1 MTTLLDVVLFLPI
14 GLFLLVLLIPREM
27 GETIRIFS
35 TVVSIIVFLVSL
47 GLVANF
53 DHSQAGYQFVSQFQ
67 WVKDPN
73 IQYKIGIDGLSL
85 WLVVLTTFVTPIA
98 IMISW
103 KGIDF
108 RLKEFHAYIL
118 LLEFCLIG
126 IFVSID
132 LFQYYVFWELAL
144 LPLYFMIGI
153 WGHGRNIYSAVK
165 FFLYTLSGSAMML
178 AAILYL
184 YSRAGSFDYEVLLAQ
199 ISSGAL
205 HFTSLEESLLFWAF
219 FVAFAVKTPL
229 FPVHTWLP
237 DAHVDAPTAG
247 SVDLAALMLK
257 VGTYSMIRF
266 CLPLFPNA
274 AREFAPLIL
283 TVSVIGIIYGAL
295 ISLAQPNIKKLV
307 AYSSVSHMGV
317 IVAGIFSLTQQGLDG
332 AVYLMLAHGIST
344 GALFIFVGFLTD
356 RKDSL
361 EIKDW
366 GGLVHYAPALS
377 AVFMLFVLA
386 SVGLPLMANFVG
398 EFLVLQGT
406 IQANFVMG
414 VLAASSLVLSAC
426 YMLWLFSR
434 VFYGEKL
441 ADPNNEIY
449 DMQPREWGAMLPM
462 IGVLLWLGTY
472 SHSFMPAI
480 SVANAGVIKHVSTPV
495 EMQVRQSE
503 PAFVPGSIVPAN
515 AVPVNAAPEVLG
527 AR

>member
-1 MTTLLDVVLFLPI
+1 
-14 GLFLLVLLIPREM
+14 M
-27 GETIRIFS
+27 GTC
-35 TVVSIIVFLVSL
+35 
-47 GLVANF
+47 A
-53 DHSQAGYQFVSQFQ
+53 A
-67 WVKDPN
+67 
-73 IQYKIGIDGLSL
+73 
-85 WLVVLTTFVTPIA
+85 
-98 IMISW
+98 
-103 KGIDF
+103 
-108 RLKEFHAYIL
+108 
-118 LLEFCLIG
+118 
-126 IFVSID
+126 
-132 LFQYYVFWELAL
+132 
-144 LPLYFMIGI
+144 LYFMIGI
-153 WGHGRNIYSAVK
+153 WGHGRKIYSAVK

-184 YSRAGSFDYEVLLAQ
+184 YSRAGTFDYEVLLAQ

-205 HFTSLEESLLFWAF
+205 PFTSLEESLLFWAF
-219 FVAFAVKTPL
+219 FIAFAVKTPL

-274 AREFAPLIL
+274 AREFAPWIL
-283 TVSVIGIIYGAL
+283 AISVIGIIYGAL

-317 IVAGIFSLTQQGLDG
+317 IVAGIFSLTQHGLDG

-366 GGLVHYAPALS
+366 GGLVHSAPALS

-434 VFYGEKL
+434 VFYGERI
-441 ADPNNEIY
+441 ADPNKEIY
-449 DMQPREWGAMLPM
+449 DMQPRVAPCAMVA
-462 IGVLLWLGTY
+462 VLLNRHL
-472 SHSFMPAI
+472 
-480 SVANAGVIKHVSTPV
+480 
-495 EMQVRQSE
+495 
-503 PAFVPGSIVPAN
+503 
-515 AVPVNAAPEVLG
+515 
-527 AR
+527 